1 MRLILQ
7 YTKLGAMGYVAHLD
21 FQRLWQRLFRIAGI
35 EVQMTQGYNPH
46 PRIRFAVPLA
56 TGFQSTSELLEVHLA
71 AEMKE
76 GEVIQALNCVT
87 PQGLDVLAAIRVSDQ
102 FPKVTALVDALQYQ
116 VLLPKDILDSAS
128 LCVSGTIAT
137 KSGEISVSEYLLS
150 AVKQA
155 DNLLLL
161 IKVNNQRTLRPDL
174 VVQSYFPNLS
184 SGQYSITRTGI
195 FARDDSKISP
205 VPTGLSILFD

>member
-1 MRLILQ
+1 MRLVLQ

-46 PRIRFAVPLA
+46 PKIRFAAPLA

-71 AEMKE
+71 TDMIE
-76 GEVIQALNCVT
+76 GEVIQALNCVS
-87 PQGLDVLAAIRVSDQ
+87 PQGLDVLAATRVPDQ

-116 VLLPKDILDSAS
+116 VQLSDELLASAS
-128 LCVSGTIAT
+128 LCCSDTIST

-150 AVKQA
+150 VVKQT
-155 DNLLLL
+155 DKILLL
-161 IKVNNQRTLRPDL
+161 IKVNSQRTLRPDL
-174 VVQSYFPNLS
+174 VVQSYFPNLN
-184 SGQYSITRTGI
+184 SGQYSIIRTGI
-195 FARDDSKISP
+195 FARNNSKISP

>member
-35 EVQMTQGYNPH
+35 AVQMTQGYNPH

-71 AEMKE
+71 TEMKE

-87 PQGLDVLAAIRVSDQ
+87 PQGLDVLAATRVSDQ

-128 LCVSGTIAT
+128 LCVSGMIAT